1 MTTIFQRHTPLIP
14 ISCIMLAACTHNQ
27 TCPSIETATNSTAEI
42 YVVPGLEHG
51 LIQSPIN
58 ILSDKVD
65 NTSHHPITLHFE
77 DKIKAVENLGHTV
90 QLDFA
95 PGSTIDY
102 DGKVYEFKQMHFH
115 TPSEHLVDGM
125 TFPME
130 MHIVNSIP
138 PVENH
143 NVPQYLVIAILFKMG
158 EENLFIAEFLDKI
171 PSHAHDITL
180 LKDNQVHLRDMFHNE
195 LRKEAMNYYHYK
207 GSLTT
212 PPYTESVNWLVL
224 KHIFEASPQQI
235 ERINRIEGNNA
246 RHIQKMYDRT
256 ID

>member
-1 MTTIFQRHTPLIP
+1 MTAIFHRQNLLI
-14 ISCIMLAACTHNQ
+14 LASGIALSACSHNQ
-27 TCPSIETATNSTAEI
+27 TCSNDKTEHLSNAEI
-42 YVVPGLEHG
+42 YVVPGLDHG

-58 ILSDKVD
+58 ILSSRVE
-65 NTSHHPITLHFE
+65 NANHHPITLHFE
-77 DKIKAVENLGHTV
+77 DKIKAIENLGHTV

-138 PVENH
+138 PIDKKD
-143 NVPQYLVIAILFKMG
+143 VPHYLVISILFKMG
-158 EENLFIAEFLDKI
+158 TENLFIAEFLDKI
-171 PSHAHDITL
+171 PSHAHDITQ

-212 PPYTESVNWLVL
+212 PPFTESVNWLVL
-224 KHIFEASPQQI
+224 KHIFEASPEQI
-235 ERINRIEGNNA
+235 EFINKIEGNNA
-246 RHIQKMYDRT
+246 RHIQQIHERK